1 MRTVGVVDGNLH
13 LSDEDVTVVEKEVT
27 RFGTGAKV
35 DHPGEIH
42 GEKSLSRAVKK
53 EDMSDLCPTLP
64 AIQATSP
71 RREDGI

>member
-35 DHPGEIH
+35 DHPGKFM
-42 GEKSLSRAVKK
+42 EKRVYLV
-53 EDMSDLCPTLP
+53 M
-64 AIQATSP
+64 
-71 RREDGI
+71 